1 MSIRI
6 TTLVVK
12 FALTLFIAKF
22 LGLADL
28 GWFGLVSS
36 AGVAAAPLL
45 GMGYIQT
52 LSRRAVREEAE
63 VLVSPLIYY
72 LLYVICIYLVILG
85 GVLAL
90 SLADPRLVLLVWA
103 VVLMEHLGNE
113 SYQLLISRTKP
124 VWANVLHFIRGGLW
138 ALLYIPCAYALPAL
152 RNIEVLLTF
161 WFVGAA
167 VAFLGVGIVLR
178 DWPWLQSRVC
188 LREGAMSTFKAMRES
203 RPLYISTVCETIS
216 VHSDR
221 FIVTAILGVEATGIY
236 VFFLQ
241 IGSALANLHYSGV
254 VQMSRPAFV
263 RTAAEETI
271 QLPTLLWSTSRIAA
285 LSTVL
290 FSGATLITMPY
301 FLPLIGREALSAW
314 YVVFYFV
321 LVNFNLNVFAELQ
334 KQAIYALHA
343 DRVIMRVT
351 VLRFLIAPGLMAGL
365 VFFFGL
371 QGAGIALVCQTLL
384 RVILQYNA
392 LNGLF
397 MQIDTT
403 KLEK

>member
-1 MSIRI
+1 
-6 TTLVVK
+6 
-12 FALTLFIAKF
+12 
-22 LGLADL
+22 
-28 GWFGLVSS
+28 
-36 AGVAAAPLL
+36 
-45 GMGYIQT
+45 
-52 LSRRAVREEAE
+52 

-124 VWANVLHFIRGGLW
+124 IWANVLHFIRGGLW

-178 DWPWLQSRVC
+178 DWPWLQSRVRF
-188 LREGAMSTFKAMRES
+188 REGAISTFKAMRES

-263 RTAAEETI
+263 RTAAENPM
-271 QLPTLLWSTSRIAA
+271 QLPSLLWSTSRVAA
-285 LSTVL
+285 LSTVF
-290 FSGATLITMPY
+290 FSGATLIAMPY
-301 FLPLIGREALSAW
+301 LLPLIGREALSAW

-334 KQAIYALHA
+334 KQVIYSLHA
-343 DRVIMRVT
+343 DRIIMRNA
-351 VLRFLIAPGLMAGL
+351 LLIALISLGVNIVLL
-365 VFFFGL
+365 HFFGL
-371 QGAGIALVCQTLL
+371 LGAGGALVCISIIRNTIQLCWL
-384 RVILQYNA
+384 RFNKHVGTEEL
-392 LNGLF
+392 
-397 MQIDTT
+397 
-403 KLEK
+403 